1 VHWNYLFVKFD
12 KVRSCGFFATPQ
24 LRTFPISL
32 KQRRGCKVR
41 ARNQSKFPVPNS
53 GNSLFVAASCK
64 AKLAGIQ
71 TAW

>member
-1 VHWNYLFVKFD
+1 MLLFA
-12 KVRSCGFFATPQ
+12 RSQ
-24 LRTFPISL
+24 LPTFPISL